1 MLKGAV
7 HRLMESYPQI
17 YLACHRRHIR
27 DDESG
32 RVLTM
37 QQSTLLQHLHPVR
50 AISLR
55 NLAEHIGLT
64 PSTVSIAVSRL
75 AHWGYVRRR
84 KSQQDRREIRL
95 TLTPSGLR
103 VQQATTVL
111 DPDLV
116 AGFLRLM
123 PPSELEAAVRG
134 IELLA
139 RYASL
144 HSIKRQRNRKDDA

>member
-37 QQSTLLQHLHPVR
+37 QQSTLLQHLHPERVR
-50 AISLR
+50 SLR
-55 NLAEHIGLT
+55 SLSEHLGLT
-64 PSTVSIAVSRL
+64 SSTVSIAVSRL
-75 AHWGYVRRR
+75 AEWGYVRRE
-84 KSQQDRREIRL
+84 KSQQDKREVQL
-95 TLTPSGLR
+95 TLTSAGAR

-111 DPDLV
+111 DPV
-116 AGFLRLM
+116 AVSGFLKLM
-123 PPSELEAAVRG
+123 PPAEVERAISG
-134 IELLA
+134 IESLA
-139 RYASL
+139 QYASL
-144 HSIKRQRNRKDDA
+144 YSRQRQRNRKENA